1 MDMALTSYSPLPTPR
16 ILLTGKNG
24 QLGFELQR
32 SLAVLGTVIA
42 VDRDGCDLSDPA
54 AIRALVARTQP
65 HVIVNPAAHT
75 AVDKAESEPELAY
88 AINTIAPQVFAE
100 EAAKI
105 GALLVHYS
113 TDYVFDGTK
122 DGWYSET
129 DTPNPQS
136 VYGKT
141 KLAGELAIAAANPRH
156 LIFRTSWVFGA
167 HGANFMKTILR
178 LAGEREELKIIA
190 DQHGAPTAASL
201 LADVTA
207 HAIRQILA
215 SEQFPTPDSPLP
227 ALYGTYHLVA
237 AGSTT
242 WHGYAQSVVELAKSA
257 GVRIKA
263 AQILP
268 IPTSAY
274 PLPAPR
280 PANSQLSTEKL
291 QATFGL
297 CLPDWQDGVTQ
308 VMTLLSKN

>member
-1 MDMALTSYSPLPTPR
+1 MASNSSLPTCR

-32 SLAVLGTVIA
+32 SLSVLGTVIA
-42 VDRDGCDLSDPA
+42 VDRDDCDLSDPE
-54 AIRALVARTQP
+54 AIRALVAKVQP

-75 AVDKAESEPELAY
+75 AVDKAESEPELAH
-88 AINTIAPQVFAE
+88 AINSIAPQIFAE

-141 KLAGELAIAAANPRH
+141 KLAGELAIATANPRH

-178 LAGEREELKIIA
+178 LAGDREELKIIA

-207 HAIRQILA
+207 HAIRQILVA
-215 SEQFPTPDSPLP
+215 EPSPTLDSPLP
-227 ALYGTYHLVA
+227 NLYGTYHLVA
-237 AGSTT
+237 GGSTT
-242 WHGYAQSVVELAKSA
+242 WHGYAQTVVELAKSA
-257 GVRIKA
+257 GIAIKA

-268 IPTSAY
+268 IPASAY
-274 PLPAPR
+274 PLPAAR
-280 PANSQLSTEKL
+280 PANSQLNTQKL
-291 QATFGL
+291 QAAFGL
-297 CLPDWQDGVTQ
+297 CLPDWQTGVAQ
-308 VMTLLSKN
+308 VMTILSEK

>member
-1 MDMALTSYSPLPTPR
+1 MQTNSSAMPLR
-16 ILLTGKNG
+16 ILVTGKNG

-32 SLAVLGTVIA
+32 SLAVLGSVIA
-42 VDRDGCDLSDPA
+42 VDRENCDLSDPD
-54 AIRALVARTQP
+54 AIRALVARIQP

-75 AVDKAESEPELAY
+75 AVDKAESEPELAH

-167 HGANFMKTILR
+167 HGGNFLKTILR
-178 LAGEREELKIIA
+178 LAGERDELKIIA

-201 LADVTA
+201 LADMTA
-207 HAIRQILA
+207 HAIRQVLQIE
-215 SEQFPTPDSPLP
+215 SVTDSQLTD
-227 ALYGTYHLVA
+227 LYGTYHLVA

-242 WHGYAQSVVELAKSA
+242 WHGYAESVVELAKAA
-257 GVRIKA
+257 GVPIKA
-263 AQILP
+263 AQILA
-268 IPTSAY
+268 IPASSY

-280 PANSQLSTEKL
+280 PANSQLSTQKL
-291 QATFGL
+291 QAAFGL
-297 CLPDWQDGVTQ
+297 CLPDWHDGVAQ
-308 VMTLLSKN
+308 VMTLLSKK